1 MLSGGQGDIRPVM
14 GGGFS
19 LMALGQPEIPSLMG
33 GDVPPA
39 PIVAVG
45 GANPGGFG
53 AAVDNRAAA
62 EAAAHKERVKL
73 IHNPRVEFYKLDKTA
88 DILDKY
94 SANVLSTM
102 LKQSTTDVNEVL
114 AKYTE
119 KQVAHWGEPNTIK
132 GDNCPSGHD
141 IKALRNLVHFIPTE
155 GADVGSAVETIV
167 ILPPVAGNL
176 ARFDYL
182 VTFLSSIG
190 VMSNVQDEIGTLAE
204 STRVVFMPPF
214 YGNLKTSEGIAHDL
228 TLNYMFMKFKAING
242 NKVFVLAE
250 HTPAN
255 IEVGCTLKQQ
265 YGLPQ
270 GAPIANLL
278 EPSHIIYKSAV
289 ATHAGILITSSAKHN
304 GLPLDP
310 LAGTKHN
317 IFIEAGEE
325 PHGIGSYLTF
335 TSAAPNTVVTP
346 GPSQVGQCAPLIAD
360 VSASTVSTP
369 FGFASGDK
377 VVVVRLYAP
386 RENRKP
392 LCRVKNSLD
401 GLDRFF
407 SAEMNRIA
415 RAHKTSVTR
424 DGKLYRIR
432 KHSGKVQSN
441 WMAGVFTPGGTG
453 FSGEADF
460 LNDLGLSPKLLRS
473 AFGEIWGDKLSEFLK
488 AVSISRCFSDE
499 ALLTYRECDK
509 ARAFV
514 AKVESHLVEKG
525 LDNIKVVDPA
535 SEIPKTMN
543 ADEAILEEATPGK
556 FVLEIEFGQHKVY
569 PTLTGSI
576 MPVMIVSNSTSEY
589 LLRNLVVNKI
599 TDEDTV
605 KTILER
611 YKQRYPGWKFIT

>member
-1 MLSGGQGDIRPVM
+1 
-14 GGGFS
+14 
-19 LMALGQPEIPSLMG
+19 MALGQPEIPSLMG

-45 GANPGGFG
+45 GSQEGGLRPLEPEMAN
-53 AAVDNRAAA
+53 AVTADRAAA
-62 EAAAHKERVKL
+62 AVAEHKGRVKL
-73 IHNPRVEFYKLDKTA
+73 IHNARVEFYKLDKTA
-88 DILDKY
+88 DTLDKY
-94 SANVLSTM
+94 AANVLSTM
-102 LKQSTTDVNEVL
+102 MKQSTTDVKDIV
-114 AKYTE
+114 AKYTA

-132 GDNCPSGHD
+132 GDSCPSGHD
-141 IKALRNLVHFIPTE
+141 IKALRNIVHFIPTE

-182 VTFLSSIG
+182 VTLLSSIG
-190 VMSNVQDEIGTLAE
+190 VMSNVQDEIGTLSE

-228 TLNYMFMKFKAING
+228 TLNYMFMKLKAING
-242 NKVFVLAE
+242 DKVFALAE

-255 IEVGCTLKQQ
+255 IEVGCTLKHQ

-270 GAPIANLL
+270 DTPLANLL
-278 EPSHIIYKSAV
+278 EPSHIIYKSPV
-289 ATHAGILITSSAKHN
+289 GTHAGIIITSSAKHN
-304 GLPLDP
+304 GLPLAP
-310 LAGTKHN
+310 LAGTEHN
-317 IFIEAGEE
+317 IFIEGGADPKIEG
-325 PHGIGSYLTF
+325 YLTF
-335 TSAAPNTVVTP
+335 TSATPNTVVAP
-346 GPSQVGQCAPLIAD
+346 GLSRGGQCAPLLAD

-369 FGFASGDK
+369 FGFGSGDK

-386 RENRKP
+386 MENRKP
-392 LCRVKNSLD
+392 LCEVKNTLE

-407 SAEMNRIA
+407 SAEINRIA
-415 RAHKTSVTR
+415 RGQKTNVTR

-453 FSGEADF
+453 FSGEAEF
-460 LNDLGLSPKLLRS
+460 LNDLGLSPKLLRD
-473 AFGEIWGDKLSEFLK
+473 ALGGTWNDRLSEFLK
-488 AVSISRCFSDE
+488 AVSISKCFSDE

-509 ARAFV
+509 ARAFIRDI
-514 AKVESHLVEKG
+514 ESHLTMKG
-525 LDNIKVVDPA
+525 LDDVKVIDQA
-535 SEIPKTMN
+535 SEMPKTMN
-543 ADEAILEEATPGK
+543 ADEATLEEATPGM
-556 FVLEIEFGQHKVY
+556 FVLEIEFGQHKIY

-576 MPVMIVSNSTSEY
+576 MPVMMVSNKTSEY
-589 LLRNLVVNKI
+589 LLRNIVVNRI